1 MSSSPRDHDPR
12 PGDFDAELAG
22 IDDAVQ
28 IVEPSDRADVAIQ
41 VIVHGDDAARLER
54 VARARGKNPSELV
67 ADLLRDADRPAA

>member
-1 MSSSPRDHDPR
+1 MSSTPDHDPQ

-22 IDDAVQ
+22 LDDDAVQ
-28 IVEPSDRADVAIQ
+28 TVEPSDRADVGIQ